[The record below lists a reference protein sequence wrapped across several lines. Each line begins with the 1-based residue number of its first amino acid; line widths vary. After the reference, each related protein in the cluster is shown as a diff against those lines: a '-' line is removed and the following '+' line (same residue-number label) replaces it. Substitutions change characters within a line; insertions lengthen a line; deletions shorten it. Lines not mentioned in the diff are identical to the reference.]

1 MAWLVADVG
10 VEGEVSEEFG
20 CVGLDDADVEIV
32 NGSIRCSHGSQ
43 RLGQVD
49 VETMVFDVSEF
60 VMPSS
65 ARIGVRNAPPTCARS
80 EKAESRL
87 R

>member
-32 NGSIRCSHGSQ
+32 DDEDDGLVFVCAADA
-43 RLGQVD
+43 D
-49 VETMVFDVSEF
+49 VMHASG
-60 VMPSS
+60 
-65 ARIGVRNAPPTCARS
+65 AA
-80 EKAESRL
+80 
-87 R
+87 